1 MAKAY
6 GIKSVELLEKYWG
19 TPCELDGN
27 KLGTYRKKG
36 KIKSRSIF
44 YMGIFE

>member
-6 GIKSVELLEKYWG
+6 GIKSVVLLEKSWG

-27 KLGTYRKKG
+27 KLVIIIIIIIIGL
-36 KIKSRSIF
+36 F
-44 YMGIFE
+44 LCEDF

>member
-6 GIKSVELLEKYWG
+6 GIKSVVLLEKYWG

-27 KLGTYRKKG
+27 KLGTYRRKG
-36 KIKSRSIF
+36 KKKKVKLEISK
-44 YMGIFE
+44 